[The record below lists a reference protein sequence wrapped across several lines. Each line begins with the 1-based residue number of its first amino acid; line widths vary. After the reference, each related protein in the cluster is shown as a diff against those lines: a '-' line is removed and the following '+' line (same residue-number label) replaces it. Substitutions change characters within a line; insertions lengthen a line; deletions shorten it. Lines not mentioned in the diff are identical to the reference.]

1 MINSRPG
8 TDRAFIG
15 AFESGGIAAADFHHA
30 DHLRLALAYLADSAS
45 IDEATARMAAGLR
58 AFARNAGKEE
68 KYHHTLTVVWV
79 RLVARLLD
87 KQLPL
92 AYYSPERLFSADAR
106 SRWVEPD
113 RQPLGVDDSPRRLE
127 DLRDPA
133 AARLVVHAPHTQPAV
148 GSIDVAVDS
157 EWNAR
162 EHETAVMADAAHEV
176 TGDLDERRRLQ
187 VGEHERK

>member
-1 MINSRPG
+1 M
-8 TDRAFIG
+8 DRAFIR
-15 AFESGGIAAADFHHA
+15 AFERGQIAAADFHHA
-30 DHLRLALAYLADSAS
+30 DHLRLALAYLAESAS
-45 IDEATARMAAGLR
+45 IDEASARMAAGLR
-58 AFARNAGKEE
+58 AFARNAGKEQ

-92 AYYSPERLFSADAR
+92 VYYSSERLFSADAR
-106 SRWVEPD
+106 ERWVEPD
-113 RQPLGVDDSPRRLE
+113 KQPLCVGDSPRRLE

-133 AARLVVHAPHTQPAV
+133 AARLVVDAPHAQAAV
-148 GSIDVAVDS
+148 GSIDVAVDP
-157 EWNAR
+157 EGNAR
-162 EHETAVMADAAHEV
+162 EYEMAVMADAPHEV